1 MNASALHICSTPGR
15 SAARTHTAAISR
27 RRPLLMTDIRKLA
40 LHAMGMVLLLG
51 FMFNVAP
58 VHATVMS
65 DFDGV
70 GDTAMTLE
78 EFGTTGSLGIQTS
91 GGNPDEYLRLTED
104 GIGSQQNFASFDMT
118 DPGTFSTS
126 AFSFDF
132 RVTANTFASADGFS
146 FVYADTGL
154 YGTSGAL
161 GAAPYGAAE
170 EPSAAGI
177 LGFSFD
183 TWDNGPANDTGTSGG
198 NGIGTYSEISVF
210 WDDALVGRVDE
221 TIPLGLTMDDGVWHN
236 VTGLVNFDLGTVSL
250 SVDGIAMF
258 TDLAVAGLAP
268 FESRILLSAR
278 TGGAYQETAID
289 NVLVS
294 VEGPTAVPE
303 PATLWL
309 LLLGATCILLQRGR
323 RWVYLRF

>member
-1 MNASALHICSTPGR
+1 MNASALHTCSTPGR
-15 SAARTHTAAISR
+15 SAARTHTADISR
-27 RRPLLMTDIRKLA
+27 RRPLVMTDIRKLA

-51 FMFNVAP
+51 FMFHVAP

-70 GDTAMTLE
+70 SDTPITLQ
-78 EFGTTGSLGIQTS
+78 EFGGATGSLGIQPT

-104 GIGSQQNFASFDMT
+104 GIGSQNNFASFDMT
-118 DPGTFSTS
+118 DPGTYSTS

-132 RVTANTFASADGFS
+132 RITANTFASADGLA
-146 FVYADTGL
+146 FVYADTSL
-154 YGTSGAL
+154 YGTNGGL
-161 GAAPYGAAE
+161 GSAPYFGE
-170 EPSAAGI
+170 EPTAAGV

-210 WDDALVGRVDE
+210 WDGALVGRVDE
-221 TIPLGLTMDDGVWHN
+221 TIPLGLTMDDGVWHT

-250 SVDGIAMF
+250 SVDSIAMF

-294 VEGPTAVPE
+294 YENTTAVPE
-303 PATLWL
+303 PDTLWL
-309 LLLGATCILLQRGR
+309 LLLGAMCVLLQRGR
-323 RWVYLRF
+323 RRVYLRF